1 MSGGSL
7 CDYKQYNISYIA
19 DELEEIIRN
28 NKKEKPKECLESWE
42 VDEHGNAKEWA
53 KYYYNYSDETIE
65 MFKKGLE
72 NIKRAYIYTQRID
85 WLVSGDDGED
95 DFSRRLKED
104 LEKENLSLDNNNLIS
119 DYNGL
124 IQESK
129 IYPENRPIEYPSLGL
144 AGEIGEVAEKVLGL
158 CATGGKV
165 DETVKKTMRDNSGI
179 FSKEKREAIL
189 KELGDVLWYIT
200 ATAQDIGYTIEDVI
214 TNNFNKIQK
223 RINTNTQHGQ
233 GDNREL

>member
-7 CDYKQYNISYIA
+7 CDYQQYKISQIA
-19 DELEEIIRN
+19 DEVEQIIKE
-28 NKKEKPKECLESWE
+28 NKKNIPIEDLEPWKF
-42 VDEHGNAKEWA
+42 DENGNVKEWY
-53 KYYYNYSDETIE
+53 KYYYNFSDKTIE
-65 MFKKGLE
+65 QFKKGLDYL
-72 NIKRAYIYTQRID
+72 KKAYIYAQRID
-85 WLVSGDDGED
+85 WLISGDDGED
-95 DFSRRLKED
+95 TFHERLKED
-104 LEKENLSLDNNNLIS
+104 LGKENLNVNEDTLLNEYNSLILK
-119 DYNGL
+119 
-124 IQESK
+124 SK

-165 DETVKKTMRDNSGI
+165 DETVKKTMRDNNGV
-179 FSKEKREAIL
+179 FTKEKTDAIL

-200 ATAQDIGYTIEDVI
+200 ATAQDMDYTIEDVMR
-214 TNNFNKIQK
+214 NNFNKIEK

>member
-7 CDYKQYNISYIA
+7 CDYQQYKISLIA
-19 DELEEIIRN
+19 DEVEQIIKE
-28 NKKEKPKECLESWE
+28 NKKEKPKESLESWE
-42 VDEHGNAKEWA
+42 IDENGIVKEWA
-53 KYYYNYSDETIE
+53 KYYYNFSDKTIE
-65 MFKKGLE
+65 QFKKGLE
-72 NIKRAYIYTQRID
+72 VLKKAYIYAQRID

-95 DFSRRLKED
+95 DFSWRLQKD
-104 LEKENLSLDNNNLIS
+104 LEKENLLSDNNNLLEK
-119 DYNGL
+119 YNDL
-124 IQESK
+124 IQKSK

-165 DETVKKTMRDNSGI
+165 DETVKKTMRDNNGV
-179 FSKEKREAIL
+179 FTKEKTEAIL

-200 ATAQDIGYTIEDVI
+200 AMAQDMGYTIEDVI
-214 TNNFNKIQK
+214 QNNFNKIQK

-233 GDNREL
+233 GDNREQ